1 MQSAPLAA
9 LALCAALLAGEAGA
23 FASERKSSSGKDRK
37 VQVASWD
44 EMNVVAHGL
53 LQLGHGLKEHV
64 DRTKGQLRELGGRLI
79 AQNLSLAEL
88 GRGARQSERETEAL
102 SGRVQELEGRQ
113 EDLQNGTR
121 SLQGALLELIR
132 GAARLDRKVE
142 SIEERVQHLERP
154 GRAEGDANLGM
165 VQSLMDAQNKRIDEL
180 MEKIKLQQYKLDKQN
195 LQIKSLQSKIQ
206 DNKTVSPKW
215 RSVLRK
221 KAKDVSERQNA
232 SNVAAETLNF
242 PTDCQQLFLEGKE
255 TSGTFYILPRGS
267 SEPIQVFC
275 EITADAGWTVIQRRF
290 DGSEDFDRVWE
301 AYNNGFGNL
310 TGEFWLGLQKVY
322 DIARHG
328 RHIMHVELHDWEE
341 TTKSI
346 ELLFSLGGPDSGYE
360 LQVHGVVSGDL
371 ENAIGDVRPLL
382 FSTRDRDQD
391 LKPDL
396 NCAKHLSGGWWF
408 SSCGPANLN
417 GRYFRS
423 IPRQRHERKQGI
435 FWKTWKGRYYPLKS
449 TSIKIRP
456 SDMVA

>member
-9 LALCAALLAGEAGA
+9 LALCAALLAGEAGG
-23 FASERKSSSGKDRK
+23 FVSERKSPPGKERK
-37 VQVASWD
+37 VPVASWD
-44 EMNVVAHGL
+44 EVNVIAHGL

-64 DRTKGQLRELGGRLI
+64 DRTKGQLRELGGRLS
-79 AQNLSLAEL
+79 AHNLTLAEL
-88 GRGARQSERETEAL
+88 ARGARRAEREAEAL
-102 SGRVQELEGRQ
+102 RGRVQELEGRQ
-113 EDLQNGTR
+113 EEVDNGSR
-121 SLQGALLELIR
+121 SLQGALAEVSR

-142 SIEERVQHLERP
+142 SIEERVQLLERP
-154 GRAEGDANLGM
+154 RGAEGDADLRV
-165 VQSLMDAQNKRIDEL
+165 VQSLMDSQNKRIDEL

-215 RSVLRK
+215 RSALRK
-221 KAKDVSERQNA
+221 KSKDVSERENA
-232 SNVAAETLNF
+232 SNVAAETSNF
-242 PTDCQQLFLEGKE
+242 LTDCHQVFLEGKE
-255 TSGTFYILPRGS
+255 TSGTFQILPQGS

-275 EITADAGWTVIQRRF
+275 EITADAGWTVVQRRI

-301 AYNNGFGNL
+301 AYDHGFGNL

-328 RHIMHVELHDWEE
+328 RYIMHVELHDWEE

-360 LQVHGVVSGDL
+360 LQVQGVVSGDL
-371 ENAIGDVRPLL
+371 ENAIGDVRPLP
-382 FSTRDRDQD
+382 FSTRDRDRD
-391 LKPDL
+391 LKADL

-456 SDMVA
+456 ADMVA